1 MPGPTTSAPSKGAV
15 VFLHA
20 HPDDEAI
27 FTGGTLRLLADAG
40 WRTVVVFATGGELGA
55 PPRPAEGEATAGP
68 DEVADVRADE
78 SQVAA
83 VELGVAKV
91 HFLDFADSG
100 LPTGHGFVPAPGS
113 LAAAPLDEVTDRVAE
128 ILVEEQAETVVTYD
142 AHGIYGHPDHIVVHR
157 AGVLAAGRC
166 GLLTRY
172 EATVDREY
180 LHFVETHLVEEAHAA
195 GATPASLLGTG
206 GSVNDLRPTE
216 PGEGDHDQGVAR
228 LGLAAS
234 GFGTPTVLVDLAL
247 DVAAA
252 LPTKRAA
259 MAAHASQIPPTSS
272 ALLLDSHAFAE
283 VYGLEWYLR
292 FGPPGALD
300 TLA

>member
-1 MPGPTTSAPSKGAV
+1 MPAPTTTSPGKGAV

-40 WRTVVVFATGGELGA
+40 WRTIVVFATGGELGA
-55 PPRPAEGEATAGP
+55 PPPTAEGEGTAGP
-68 DEVADVRADE
+68 DDVAGVRHGE
-78 SQVAA
+78 SEAAA
-83 VELGVAKV
+83 VELGVTRV
-91 HFLDFADSG
+91 HHLGFTDSG
-100 LPTGHGFVPAPGS
+100 LPTEHGFVPAPGS
-113 LAAAPLDEVTDRVAE
+113 LAAAPLDEVADRVTQ
-128 ILVEEQAETVVTYD
+128 ILLDERAVTIVTYD

-157 AGVLAAGRC
+157 AGVLAATRC
-166 GLLTRY
+166 GLTTRY

-216 PGEGDHDQGVAR
+216 LTPGAHMRESR

-259 MAAHASQIPPTSS
+259 MAAHSSQIPPTSS
-272 ALLLDSHAFAE
+272 ALLLDNHAFAE
-283 VYGLEWYLR
+283 VYGIEWYLR

-300 TLA
+300 ELT

>member
-1 MPGPTTSAPSKGAV
+1 MA
-15 VFLHA
+15 
-20 HPDDEAI
+20 DR
-27 FTGGTLRLLADAG
+27 GGVRH
-40 WRTVVVFATGGELGA
+40 GGELGA

-83 VELGVAKV
+83 VELGVTKV

-100 LPTGHGFVPAPGS
+100 LPTGHGYVAAPGS

-157 AGVLAAGRC
+157 AGVLAASRC
-166 GLLTRY
+166 GLATRY

-195 GATPASLLGTG
+195 GATPGSLLGTG
-206 GSVNDLRPTE
+206 RVGQRPA
-216 PGEGDHDQGVAR
+216 PH
-228 LGLAAS
+228 
-234 GFGTPTVLVDLAL
+234 
-247 DVAAA
+247 
-252 LPTKRAA
+252 RA
-259 MAAHASQIPPTSS
+259 
-272 ALLLDSHAFAE
+272 
-283 VYGLEWYLR
+283 GR
-292 FGPPGALD
+292 G
-300 TLA
+300 

>member
-1 MPGPTTSAPSKGAV
+1 MPGPATSPPSKGAV

-40 WRTVVVFATGGELGA
+40 WRTVVVVRHRGELGA
-55 PPRPAEGEATAGP
+55 PPRRAEGEATAGP

-142 AHGIYGHPDHIVVHR
+142 VHGIYGHPDHIVVHR
-157 AGVLAAGRC
+157 AACWPPAAAASPPA
-166 GLLTRY
+166 TRPPS
-172 EATVDREY
+172 T
-180 LHFVETHLVEEAHAA
+180 
-195 GATPASLLGTG
+195 ASTCT
-206 GSVNDLRPTE
+206 SWRPTWSRK
-216 PGEGDHDQGVAR
+216 PTPRVPRRARCSAPVAR
-228 LGLAAS
+228 
-234 GFGTPTVLVDLAL
+234 
-247 DVAAA
+247 
-252 LPTKRAA
+252 
-259 MAAHASQIPPTSS
+259 
-272 ALLLDSHAFAE
+272 
-283 VYGLEWYLR
+283 
-292 FGPPGALD
+292 
-300 TLA
+300 